1 MFELTG
7 IEKDFVNKTMIAQ
20 ALRPKINKWD
30 LMKLNFLNSKGYN
43 QVKRQL
49 QNGKKSYQS
58 YICGSLNENVLYL
71 HV

>member
-7 IEKDFVNKTMIAQ
+7 IGKDFVNKTMIAQ

-43 QVKRQL
+43 QVKRQPTEWEEIL
-49 QNGKKSYQS
+49 S
-58 YICGSLNENVLYL
+58 ELYL
-71 HV
+71 WQFD